1 MGNPYFYIIRHKP
14 TKKYY
19 AGCKINSSAD
29 SSNLMTEHGYKTT
42 SKIIKD
48 LIKKDGL
55 NSFEVLKIKHF
66 KTLEETLS
74 YESRFL
80 IKVNAAENPRFF
92 NKHNGGKNFV
102 NKGGYKLSEA
112 TKNKMRKPKSKETI
126 EKQNKEKINRPK
138 EVYQKAIETRKRN
151 NPVWHDEEMRKILS
165 IKNNIRWSNDDNRK
179 KQSEI
184 MKEYYKKNPISEET
198 RNKHRQLSK
207 GENNG
212 MYGKTHNE
220 STKEKMKLAWAKRKE
235 KSVNIK
241 YEK

>member
-1 MGNPYFYIIRHKP
+1 MAIPYFYIIRHKP

-29 SSNLMTEHGYKTT
+29 SSNLMTEYGYKTT
-42 SKIIKD
+42 SKVIKE

-55 NSFEVLKIKHF
+55 DSFDVLKVKHF
-66 KTLEETLS
+66 KSPEETLY

-102 NKGGYKLSEA
+102 NKGGYRLSEA

-126 EKQNKEKINRPK
+126 EKQKKALKKRSKESWKK
-138 EVYQKAIETRKRN
+138 MVETR
-151 NPVWHDEEMRKILS
+151 
-165 IKNNIRWSNDDNRK
+165 RK
-179 KQSEI
+179 KGLPWISDKQRQQR
-184 MKEYYKKNPISEET
+184 KEFNKRYWNEKTKEEQRLRMIEFYKKNPISEET
-198 RNKHRQLSK
+198 REKLKKVNS

-212 MYGKTHNE
+212 MFGKKHSEETRQ
-220 STKEKMKLAWAKRKE
+220 KLKLAWAKRKE
-235 KSVNIK
+235 KTKLSINL
-241 YEK
+241 